1 MLTSQQIEMLMKLP
15 RLIDESRKEDW
26 YTLNERGTIGQ
37 RYSRHII
44 DKYLG
49 DEKYVKQKFEALTHL
64 SKDSYYKLIG
74 EGKEGGVEE
83 ATLIYVA
90 FGLGITYEEAVLL
103 FFFYGKDLF
112 GCLEISQKIDNVL
125 RKLDS
130 EIIKKANPKERHT
143 IMYDLLK
150 TEELNLLIEKMDRKK
165 ENSKKA

>member
-1 MLTSQQIEMLMKLP
+1 MKLS
-15 RLIDESRKEDW
+15 RLIAEIEKEDW
-26 YTLNERGTIGQ
+26 YALNKKGTIAQ

-49 DEKYVKQKFEALTHL
+49 DEKYVKREFEILTHL
-64 SKDSYYKLIG
+64 QKDSYYKLIG

-103 FFFYGKDLF
+103 FFFYGKDVF
-112 GCLEISQKIDNVL
+112 GYLEISQKIDKVL

-130 EIIKKANPKERHT
+130 EIIKKANPKDRHT
-143 IMYDLLK
+143 IMCGLLK

-165 ENSKKA
+165 GEY